1 MIIQWTK
8 DLSVGVSRIDNQHK
22 ELFKRINNM
31 IHTMTQSNARAEIS
45 KVMNYLESYTMSHF
59 SMEEEYMSK
68 YEYPGSQPHKTQHKE
83 FVKTFDSFKKA
94 YDEKQRT
101 SHLAMKFQS
110 WLCDWWINHI
120 TSMDKDLGAFL
131 NNRN

>member
-8 DLSVGVSRIDNQHK
+8 DLAVGVSAIDNQHK
-22 ELFKRINNM
+22 ELFKRINKM
-31 IHTMTQSNARAEIS
+31 IRTMTHSNARAEIS
-45 KVMNYLESYTMSHF
+45 KVMIYLESYALSHF
-59 SMEEEYMSK
+59 AMEEAYMSK
-68 YEYPGSQPHKTQHKE
+68 HEFPGFQSHKTQHEE
-83 FVKTFDSFKKA
+83 FVETYHHFKKA

-120 TSMDKDLGAFL
+120 ARMDKKLGSYL
-131 NNRN
+131 KGKI